1 MTSTGRAR
9 RYRSTPPRWQGP
21 SRPWGNWFKGGQMGR
36 LSAAVA
42 LLVMLG
48 TAAIGWAS
56 IPDSAGVIHGC
67 RHRQTGALRVIN
79 SDAGQRCSRQERALS
94 WNQTGPSGAQGPA
107 GPQGPPGPQGPAG
120 PPGASGAGR
129 ELVERHVTIVTN
141 FDEIRIN
148 ELVQC
153 PAGKASVNGGFSYD
167 PPAPDTLLGDEY
179 RHVAG
184 GPEGTDWRVLHGP
197 TIISVV
203 DGPVAV
209 TLWAMCVNA

>member
-67 RHRQTGALRVIN
+67 RHRQTGALR
-79 SDAGQRCSRQERALS
+79 AAR
-94 WNQTGPSGAQGPA
+94 
-107 GPQGPPGPQGPAG
+107 
-120 PPGASGAGR
+120 
-129 ELVERHVTIVTN
+129 
-141 FDEIRIN
+141 
-148 ELVQC
+148 
-153 PAGKASVNGGFSYD
+153 VN
-167 PPAPDTLLGDEY
+167 
-179 RHVAG
+179 
-184 GPEGTDWRVLHGP
+184 
-197 TIISVV
+197 ISEADLFGNHCV
-203 DGPVAV
+203 VAV
-209 TLWAMCVNA
+209 SSF

>member
-1 MTSTGRAR
+1 
-9 RYRSTPPRWQGP
+9 
-21 SRPWGNWFKGGQMGR
+21 MGR

-209 TLWAMCVNA
+209 TLWAMCVDA